1 MAELLAGLLIGSTLA
16 LVAAGY
22 VAHQR
27 EERRPPTPPPPPPR
41 VQVWMDNR
49 LIYDGPERRESP
61 RLRID
66 SDQSYRWPCLVEEA
80 TTEPDEDPVV
90 DTVRQAMGGM
100 TIAEFEAARRIAA
113 KYDPWQGDMEVKD
126 EQSKG

>member
-1 MAELLAGLLIGSTLA
+1 MIELLTGLLIGGT
-16 LVAAGY
+16 VAALAVGY

-61 RLRID
+61 RLHID
-66 SDQSYRWPCLVEEA
+66 SDQSYRWPDLQEEA
-80 TTEPDEDPVV
+80 TPDPDPDKGVNI
-90 DTVRQAMGGM
+90 DL
-100 TIAEFEAARRIAA
+100 FEARRRMAA
-113 KYDPWQGDMEVKD
+113 EREVKD
-126 EQSKG
+126 A